1 MTTSITD
8 ARYTSLHFTP
18 GHLLSLSFDDPP
30 ETGWSVMPGFDE
42 FIPVPAHLEP
52 PRQDADET
60 LPSQLHPS
68 YPFGRPRTVGRPVLP
83 WLGGPRNLLGGV
95 GRGEGG
101 GESSGSGGG
110 MGGGMGELWGGERWG
125 RGEGW
130 EELGLREVMEVE
142 TRKEVPAGIAGA
154 KRPPSP
160 PSPVLRPS
168 QVPQPRSTHLR
179 NLYARQRQ
187 AVPPTSTDPFDAPLP
202 NETYNQDEGDQG
214 NVAQGES
221 VIVQRGQG
229 DELTGGE
236 TEGG

>member
-1 MTTSITD
+1 
-8 ARYTSLHFTP
+8 
-18 GHLLSLSFDDPP
+18 
-30 ETGWSVMPGFDE
+30 MPGFDE

-142 TRKEVPAGIAGA
+142 TRKEVPAGIAV
-154 KRPPSP
+154 S
-160 PSPVLRPS
+160 
-168 QVPQPRSTHLR
+168 
-179 NLYARQRQ
+179 
-187 AVPPTSTDPFDAPLP
+187 STDPSPETGTLDESETLHNNDRTDDSSPYRARKDRLHRHLQSSAQVKYP
-202 NETYNQDEGDQG
+202 NLARLTSAISTLAN
-214 NVAQGES
+214 ARPFR
-221 VIVQRGQG
+221 QRR
-229 DELTGGE
+229 LTHLTRRCPMRRITKTRGIRG
-236 TEGG
+236 TSPRARV